1 MTFSMQHFTI
11 TVPVSKLSEPDY
23 TDGIMAHD
31 IDDAVTKFSEC
42 LDLDEFTPEQI
53 KSFITAI

>member
-1 MTFSMQHFTI
+1 MQHFTI